1 MRISLCSR
9 DALTC
14 DALQS
19 LLSHE
24 GKFDVVATA
33 AAPRACLTASKER
46 QAQVIVL
53 DAPGL
58 HANDIEFFMGARAYG
73 DFGIVLVGADPG
85 FSASDHNIDA
95 LVDKD
100 AGSGPFFQTIRDVG
114 SQFLSVPTGQV
125 REKRRK
131 YGSGVELTHR
141 EFEVASLVSKGFSN
155 RRIADVT
162 GLREQSIK
170 NLVSVIMRKLKC
182 ENRVQVAIRLTNAT
196 IAGESARS

>member
-9 DALTC
+9 HALTC

-24 GKFDVVATA
+24 GNFDVVATA
-33 AAPRACLTASKER
+33 AAPRACLTASKEKH
-46 QAQVIVL
+46 AQVIVL
-53 DAPGL
+53 DAQGL
-58 HANDIEFFMGARAYG
+58 HPNDIEFFMGARAYG
-73 DFGIVLVGADPG
+73 DFGIVLVGADDTFG
-85 FSASDHNIDA
+85 GSDHNIDA
-95 LVDKD
+95 LIGKD
-100 AGSGPFFQTIRDVG
+100 VRSGTLFKAIRDVG
-114 SQFLSVPTGQV
+114 SQFVTLPGQV
-125 REKRRK
+125 RERKRK
-131 YGSGVELTHR
+131 YGSGVELTRR
-141 EFEVASLVSKGFSN
+141 EFEVATLVSKGFSN

-196 IAGESARS
+196 IAGESARQ